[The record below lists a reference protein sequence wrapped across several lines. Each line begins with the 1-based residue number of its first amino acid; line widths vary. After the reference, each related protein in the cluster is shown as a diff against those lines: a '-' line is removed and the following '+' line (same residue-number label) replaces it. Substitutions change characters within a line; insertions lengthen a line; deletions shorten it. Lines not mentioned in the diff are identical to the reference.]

1 MGFLGWLLLLA
12 GVIWAMRKA
21 GATRDEMEV
30 LQRRVDRLEV
40 EVRLAKADRPAPAT
54 QTVTESRTTPPATD
68 QSLAAS
74 PPPPRD
80 APPQEVAS
88 PQLVSPIP
96 PALKET
102 SPDGTPPLVP
112 PLFEPQPEP
121 ALKAKLSAVPGP
133 GPLSQPALS
142 APVAKPM
149 AINWEQFMGVK
160 MFMWL
165 GGLALFLTVAFSI
178 KYSFDN
184 NLIPPVVRVALGFL
198 TGIGLVVGGV
208 VIKRKAYVVASQ
220 TLCATGIVILY
231 AVTFAAH
238 ALPMYHFLES
248 GTAFAL
254 MALITVTAFFL
265 AVRMEAQVV
274 AILGLLGGFLTPP
287 LLSTGQDRPLGLFGY
302 VAILDLGLLTVA
314 LRRQWLHL
322 VGMAAVGTLVMQAG
336 WAMKFF
342 EVAKLT
348 TAWCIF
354 AAFPVLFT
362 AAYAFALR
370 RDRHHNWLAGSAAG
384 LTFFALFFTMAT
396 LADRVFVARPG
407 TLIAFL
413 LAADLCLLAMV
424 CLNWKLQPVFALGG
438 AFVFVILSVWIG
450 GQLPADQLNW
460 ALGAC
465 FGLAVLHSVA
475 PVVLARRHPDKPPA
489 VLTQVFPLVALGM
502 MMIPLMREME
512 LSWLFWPCVLGLNV
526 LAILLALVTFSIMGV
541 MGAMVLTIAVIAAWI
556 LKLPTMAPPSGS
568 FLVVVGGFA
577 VVLFVLASVAG
588 EKLCARLAESEDE
601 AKTGPSPEPDAVR
614 RAQLA
619 QLPALA
625 AIMPF
630 LLLILATLRLPM
642 PNPAPVYGLG
652 MLLTV
657 LLLGT
662 ARAAGTDLLAPVGLG
677 CVLALEHI
685 WYFNRFNPEMATM
698 PLLWAIAFMAVFWI
712 YPFLF
717 RQSFLEK
724 RFPWIASALAGPL
737 HFYLLYH
744 LIKRGWPNH
753 VMGLA
758 PAILALPA
766 LASLATALKAFPED
780 AERRRGV
787 LAWYG
792 GCALFFITAIFP
804 IQFSKQWI
812 TLGWA
817 LEGAALL
824 WLFHRIPHPGL
835 RLVGSGLL
843 TAVFVRLALNPAV
856 LEYHA
861 RSGTPIF
868 NWYLYTYGVACVCLL
883 AGTQLLA
890 PPRERAWGLNVQ
902 AILGGQAVVLAF
914 LLINIE
920 IADYFSTGANLAF
933 NFDQSFKQD
942 MTYSIAWGNYAL
954 VLVGCGI
961 WRSVPA
967 LRYTGI
973 ALLAVTLL
981 KLFFRDLVR
990 LEAPYRIGAF
1000 LGVAI
1005 ISILA
1010 SLLYQ
1015 RFFAKAAAKP
1025 VDAAP
1030 LPPS

>member
-1 MGFLGWLLLLA
+1 
-12 GVIWAMRKA
+12 MRKA
-21 GATRDEMEV
+21 GAVRDEMEA

-40 EVRLAKADRPAPAT
+40 EAQLAKANRLARDLAAKAEPTASPAPSPAPKS
-54 QTVTESRTTPPATD
+54 EEAAPPAS
-68 QSLAAS
+68 QVV
-74 PPPPRD
+74 PPPPMTEPVPQPA
-80 APPQEVAS
+80 APPV
-88 PQLVSPIP
+88 
-96 PALKET
+96 
-102 SPDGTPPLVP
+102 VP
-112 PLFEPQPEP
+112 PLFTLQPEP
-121 ALKAKLSAVPGP
+121 VFHPVTSGQSSK
-133 GPLSQPALS
+133 PL
-142 APVAKPM
+142 

-184 NLIPPVVRVALGFL
+184 NLIPPEVRVALGFL

-231 AVTFAAH
+231 AVTFATH
-238 ALPMYHFLES
+238 SYYKFLSE
-248 GTAFAL
+248 GPTFAL
-254 MALITVTAFFL
+254 MVLVTVTAFFL

-322 VGMAAVGTLVMQAG
+322 VGMAAVGTLIMQAG
-336 WAMKFF
+336 WATKFF

-354 AAFPVLFT
+354 AAFPALFT

-384 LTFFALFFTMAT
+384 LTFFTLFFTMAT
-396 LADRVFVARPG
+396 LADRAFEARPG

-438 AFVFVILSVWIG
+438 AFVFLILSIWIG

-526 LAILLALVTFSIMGV
+526 LAILLALVTFSVLGV
-541 MGAMVLTIAVIAAWI
+541 MGAIVLTIAVIAAWI

-588 EKLCARLAESEDE
+588 EKLCARLAESGDE
-601 AKTGPSPEPDAVR
+601 AKPGPSPEPDAVR

-625 AIMPF
+625 AVMPF

-642 PNPAPVYGLG
+642 PNPAPVYGLA

-685 WYFNRFNPEMATM
+685 WYINRFNPETAMM
-698 PLLWAIAFMAVFWI
+698 PLLWAVAFMAVFWI

-835 RLVGSGLL
+835 RLVGTGLL

-868 NWYLYTYGVACVCLL
+868 NWYLYTYGLACACLL

-920 IADYFSTGANLAF
+920 IADYFSAGANLAF

-942 MTYSIAWGNYAL
+942 MTYSIAWGSYAL

-961 WRSVPA
+961 WRSVSA

-1005 ISILA
+1005 ISIVA

-1025 VDAAP
+1025 VDAPP